1 MPVFALRQERENAV
15 EILCE
20 EYPRTFFSDPR
31 RRVPLKHGIE
41 EDIEA
46 DLAENKNSKLL
57 GYDIDD
63 TVEWYRSHVGYKKA
77 CSVAGNGRVDLR
89 GAVVAKVTEAEAR
102 IAEQESQEAF
112 AEIEARK
119 QKQTLPKFITQP
131 PIPVRQARALPVAD
145 GNREAE
151 QHRQVNSWRQSR
163 YHAQGISTAGLA
175 ADDRRVTDDCRP
187 AGSKGDVRKGPRVL
201 CVAPLNQCPL
211 SGVKRTLIGRAL
223 MSAFDPK
230 RT

>member
-102 IAEQESQEAF
+102 IASRKAKRHLPRSKPANKNKHCRSLLLSRRSPFAKQEHYPLLT
-112 AEIEARK
+112 EIEKQSSTVRSILGDSPDTMRK
-119 QKQTLPKFITQP
+119 EL
-131 PIPVRQARALPVAD
+131 V
-145 GNREAE
+145 
-151 QHRQVNSWRQSR
+151 
-163 YHAQGISTAGLA
+163 
-175 ADDRRVTDDCRP
+175 RP
-187 AGSKGDVRKGPRVL
+187 ALQLMIDEL
-201 CVAPLNQCPL
+201 QTIVARLDQ
-211 SGVKRTLIGRAL
+211 KAT
-223 MSAFDPK
+223 
-230 RT
+230 